1 MKLQRRRFLQL
12 SGVGAAAASV
22 LPAHARA
29 QTAGATPPMRLLILY
44 AEGGTRAPETFM
56 RPPWAP
62 AEWNTYNPW
71 DPAQSNK
78 ADDLEWEFDLTDSRL
93 TQDHFSAVLKPLFRH
108 RKKMMVLEG
117 VNMLSTAWD
126 TEGGDGHAQG
136 HVAALCGSAGRKY
149 DGVKAVAVTPSIDQ
163 VISDFLRRT
172 DPAHQS
178 LDFRPSAR
186 RVRDEYFHEWLF
198 KADSTGQVTRLPV
211 EVNPET
217 AYRRLFGTSTTGTDP
232 RSAARRNLLSLI
244 RDQYRAVG
252 NQVGAA
258 DRVKLDKHRQM
269 IEDLQSSLGVVRSC
283 DRRTPPATVTIP
295 NGLSGAEIADIW
307 RKDLFSFADVVA
319 MSFACNISRVATIGS
334 ITAPNE
340 LYGLATGVS
349 IHHAYEHPSDPF
361 LLLGTYKGNRSAVVG
376 AGDGEGSVYGDL
388 VDMMVKRNVT
398 QVDMVAQ
405 ILDRLDAIP
414 EGTGTLLDHTVV
426 MYVSELSHGNHG
438 HEHWPMMLFGGGA
451 TGALKQGRYLKYAQ
465 NNPNPWSRN
474 YRNAY
479 VGAPHNRVLVHLCKS
494 MGMDIDFIHKPSID
508 GTYPMRKTISMS
520 GSLPRLTG

>member
-1 MKLQRRRFLQL
+1 
-12 SGVGAAAASV
+12 
-22 LPAHARA
+22 
-29 QTAGATPPMRLLILY
+29 
-44 AEGGTRAPETFM
+44 M

-62 AEWNTYNPW
+62 AEWSSYNPW

-78 ADDLEWEFDLTDSRL
+78 PDDLEWEFDLTDSRL

-117 VNMLSTAWD
+117 LNMLSTAWD

-217 AYRRLFGTSTTGTDP
+217 AYSRLFGTSTTGTDP

-295 NGLSGAEIADIW
+295 NGLERRRDRRHLAEGPILLRRRRCHVVRVQHQPRGHALGRSPPPTSSTGW
-307 RKDLFSFADVVA
+307 RR
-319 MSFACNISRVATIGS
+319 ACRSTMPTSTRPTPSRCWGPT
-334 ITAPNE
+334 
-340 LYGLATGVS
+340 
-349 IHHAYEHPSDPF
+349 
-361 LLLGTYKGNRSAVVG
+361 R
-376 AGDGEGSVYGDL
+376 
-388 VDMMVKRNVT
+388 
-398 QVDMVAQ
+398 
-405 ILDRLDAIP
+405 
-414 EGTGTLLDHTVV
+414 
-426 MYVSELSHGNHG
+426 
-438 HEHWPMMLFGGGA
+438 A
-451 TGALKQGRYLKYAQ
+451 TGARWWAQ
-465 NNPNPWSRN
+465 ATARARCTVTWS
-474 YRNAY
+474 
-479 VGAPHNRVLVHLCKS
+479 
-494 MGMDIDFIHKPSID
+494 
-508 GTYPMRKTISMS
+508 T
-520 GSLPRLTG
+520 